1 MTVKLQPVR
10 DERLSDKVAQQLVQA
25 IRSGSLCIGDKLPP
39 EAQLAEQLGIS
50 RGILREALTVLE
62 VRGYLQRSPKG
73 GTVIKSDKEGDLA
86 NNLATQLRKATYL
99 DLLEFREAMECR
111 IVEKV
116 IDNATPEQL
125 HALQAMLDAP
135 PQGPGSVD
143 YYFHYRL
150 AELSGNVLFSSFIDT
165 YYDVIDEIRQVSLQT
180 GSRAEAIYLE
190 HTNILTALHA
200 RDKTAA
206 KKAVRQHL
214 KAVTLSV
221 QRNL

>member
-1 MTVKLQPVR
+1 MTVRLQPVR

-25 IRSGSLCIGDKLPP
+25 IRSGTLSIGDKLPP

-86 NNLATQLRKATYL
+86 NNLANQLRKATYL
-99 DLLEFREAMECR
+99 DLLEFRETMECR

-116 IDNATPEQL
+116 IDHATPEQL
-125 HALQAMLDAP
+125 EALQTLLDSP
-135 PQGPGSVD
+135 PEGNGSVD

-150 AELSGNVLFSSFIDT
+150 AELSGYALFASFIDT
-165 YYDVIDEIRQVSLQT
+165 YYDVINEIRRVSLQT
-180 GSRAEAIYLE
+180 GSRAEAVDHE
-190 HTNILTALHA
+190 HTGILAALRAGDKSAA
-200 RDKTAA
+200 R
-206 KKAVRQHL
+206 KAVRQHL
-214 KAVTLSV
+214 KAVTQSV